1 MFSMAYS
8 ILEFP
13 FRQVRLIHSDKR
25 SLSGRLLASFDAL
38 YLRVLFGLVVM
49 VQVVRHHFSR

>member
-1 MFSMAYS
+1 MDYS